1 MPFDKA
7 KAPFSL
13 PKLPYADD
21 ALAPVVSANTISFHH
36 GKHHATY
43 IKVLNELIAGT
54 PDEALTLEEIVARI
68 TSRPGSTSW

>member
-21 ALAPVVSANTISFHH
+21 ALAPVVSANTTSTTASI
-36 GKHHATY
+36 TR
-43 IKVLNELIAGT
+43 
-54 PDEALTLEEIVARI
+54 P
-68 TSRPGSTSW
+68 TSRC